1 MENKLLILCCLLIGI
16 CFSCKHIQEQ
26 KQEREPITVGV
37 QIIGDEVVH
46 LPNNYVGMV
55 EENSSV
61 SLSFSAGGTV
71 EQVLVKEGDL
81 YYVKTPHK
89 NYHYNRLEVFVKAN
103 LKNAVEFAGESYG
116 QGHISA
122 SWNDYTNQWLLA
134 ADEEQNGESYAWHAN
149 DQNGSVYYTGIGF
162 LDSGYGDVNH
172 PYDNGVTS
180 SGGYT
185 HTATQKD
192 NETVTL
198 ESGQR
203 IECVVWEYS
212 FTTSDP
218 EVYSHEKFWFEAQTG
233 ITIKWSSVLSS
244 SEDQSLDAE
253 ENVGFTAT
261 YFATNETMESYLRRE
276 DVNRWPAPDF
286 SSYR

>member
-1 MENKLLILCCLLIGI
+1 MKKRIFSFLLAFVLLVTCGVCLTACVKKGGWEQPKRIVLSLPENLHVEYLNYSIKGDALLPGYC
-16 CFSCKHIQEQ
+16 
-26 KQEREPITVGV
+26 
-37 QIIGDEVVH
+37 
-46 LPNNYVGMV
+46 
-55 EENSSV
+55 
-61 SLSFSAGGTV
+61 
-71 EQVLVKEGDL
+71 VLVKEGDL

-261 YFATNETMESYLRRE
+261 YFATNETMESYLSRE
-276 DVNRWPAPDF
+276 DVNRWPVPDF
-286 SSYR
+286 SNYR